1 MIGFNKYKGKH
12 LFNMQG
18 IILIIGTLFLSIVS
32 RQSIRQ
38 PGTHGYYRFFA
49 WEFMLLLYVL
59 NLPTWYDDVEAF
71 HQILATLFFM
81 VSFFMILTGALQLR
95 MFGKPDSKRD
105 DVPMLHFEKTT
116 ILVTTGIYQY
126 IRHPIYG
133 SLFFLC
139 WGFFFKNPSLL
150 GAVIASLA
158 SIFLMLTIRVEE
170 KENVKFF
177 GNQYLDYMNHTK
189 RLIPFIW

>member
-1 MIGFNKYKGKH
+1 
-12 LFNMQG
+12 MQG
-18 IILIIGTLFLSIVS
+18 IILIIGTMFLSIVS
-32 RQSIRQ
+32 LKSIRQ

-49 WEFMLLLYVL
+49 WEFMLILYVL
-59 NLPTWYDDVEAF
+59 NLPTWYDDIEAF
-71 HQILATLFFM
+71 HQIVAGI
-81 VSFFMILTGALQLR
+81 FFMISLFMILAGALQLR
-95 MFGKPDSKRD
+95 LFGKPDSKRD

-139 WGFFFKNPSLL
+139 WGFFFKKPSFM

-158 SIFLMLTIRVEE
+158 SIFLMLTAFVEE
-170 KENVKFF
+170 LECIRFF
-177 GNQYLDYMNHTK
+177 GNQYRDYMNRTK

>member
-1 MIGFNKYKGKH
+1 
-12 LFNMQG
+12 MQG

-59 NLPTWYDDVEAF
+59 NLPTWYDDIEAF
-71 HQILATLFFM
+71 HQIVATIFFM

-139 WGFFFKNPSLL
+139 WGFFFKNPALL

-158 SIFLMLTIRVEE
+158 SIFLMLTICVEE